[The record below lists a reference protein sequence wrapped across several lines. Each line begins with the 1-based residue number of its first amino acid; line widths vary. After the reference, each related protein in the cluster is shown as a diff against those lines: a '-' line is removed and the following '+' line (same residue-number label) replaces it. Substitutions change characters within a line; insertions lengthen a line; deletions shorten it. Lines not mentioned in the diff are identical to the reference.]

1 MHKNVMASMLGVV
14 LFGALSNI
22 SWAADQSEDLNA
34 TVTKRELYTQL
45 ATLAQSLSQKGG
57 VSKDELTKYIDNHVK
72 ATNDRTREY
81 IKATDKSTREYV
93 DNAISARDILQSIYT
108 DVLAEHIDAQNR
120 SLASQQD
127 AINTVKQ
134 DVTVSVGK
142 VNKELDEQKD
152 VLRGEIGQAKAD
164 AIAQADNNAKV
175 VRGEL
180 KQQGDSLR
188 GEIGSA
194 KRDAYARADSNAK
207 AVRGELKQ
215 QGDSLRGEIGSVK
228 RDAYARIDNNTEAV
242 RGELSQTS
250 KYLSG
255 KINAN
260 QSAASK
266 NSRRLDLHESWQKM
280 AADRMNGLQK
290 QISNNRKE
298 IRESAAQNAALAGL
312 FQPYSVGKFNATA
325 ALGGYSDKQAVA
337 VGIGYRF
344 TDNVAGKMAVAAGGD
359 SVSWN
364 TGISL
369 EF

>member
-22 SWAADQSEDLNA
+22 SWAEEQIDPNKTITRGELNN
-34 TVTKRELYTQL
+34 ELIEL
-45 ATLAQSLSQKGG
+45 ARSLSQKGENYRNEVVRYVNG
-57 VSKDELTKYIDNHVK
+57 RVNDAANTTKNYINEQI
-72 ATNDRTREY
+72 N
-81 IKATDKSTREYV
+81 
-93 DNAISARDILQSIYT
+93 
-108 DVLAEHIDAQNR
+108 AQNR
-120 SLASQQD
+120 SLASQRD

-164 AIAQADNNAKV
+164 AIAQADNNANV
-175 VRGEL
+175 
-180 KQQGDSLR
+180 
-188 GEIGSA
+188 
-194 KRDAYARADSNAK
+194 
-207 AVRGELKQ
+207 VRGELKQ

-228 RDAYARIDNNTEAV
+228 KDAYARIDSNTETV
-242 RGELSQTS
+242 RGEFSQTS

-260 QSAASK
+260 QSAVSK

-280 AADRMNGLQK
+280 ATDRMNGLQK

-312 FQPYSVGKFNATA
+312 FQPYNVGKFNATA

>member
-22 SWAADQSEDLNA
+22 SWAAGQDNDLDK
-34 TVTKRELYTQL
+34 TVTKRELYNQL
-45 ATLAQSLSQKGG
+45 ATLAQTVSQKGD
-57 VSKDELTKYIDNHVK
+57 VSKEELIKYIDSHVK
-72 ATNDRTREY
+72 ATND
-81 IKATDKSTREYV
+81 STREYV
-93 DNAISARDILQSIYT
+93 DNAISARDILQSVYT

-120 SLASQQD
+120 SLSSQQD

-164 AIAQADNNAKV
+164 AIAQADN
-175 VRGEL
+175 
-180 KQQGDSLR
+180 
-188 GEIGSA
+188 
-194 KRDAYARADSNAK
+194 NAK

>member
-22 SWAADQSEDLNA
+22 SWAEEQIDPNKTITRGELNN
-34 TVTKRELYTQL
+34 ELIEL
-45 ATLAQSLSQKGG
+45 ARSLSQKGENYRNEVVRYVNG
-57 VSKDELTKYIDNHVK
+57 RVNDAANTTKNYINEQI
-72 ATNDRTREY
+72 N
-81 IKATDKSTREYV
+81 
-93 DNAISARDILQSIYT
+93 
-108 DVLAEHIDAQNR
+108 AQNR
-120 SLASQQD
+120 SLASQRD

-164 AIAQADNNAKV
+164 AIAQADNNANV

-228 RDAYARIDNNTEAV
+228 KDAYARIDSNTETV
-242 RGELSQTS
+242 RGEFSQTS

-260 QSAASK
+260 QSAVSK

-280 AADRMNGLQK
+280 ATDRMNGLQK

-312 FQPYSVGKFNATA
+312 FQPYNVGKFNATA

>member
-22 SWAADQSEDLNA
+22 SWAAGQDELNKP
-34 TVTKRELYTQL
+34 VTKGELNNQL
-45 ATLAQSLSQKGG
+45 IALAQSLSQKGG
-57 VSKDELTKYIDNHVK
+57 VSKDELTKYIDSHVK
-72 ATNDRTREY
+72 ATNDSTREY

-93 DNAISARDILQSIYT
+93 DNAISARDILQSVYT
-108 DVLAEHIDAQNR
+108 DALAEHIDAQNR
-120 SLASQQD
+120 SLASQRD

-188 GEIGSA
+188 GEIGS
-194 KRDAYARADSNAK
+194 
-207 AVRGELKQ
+207 
-215 QGDSLRGEIGSVK
+215 VK
-228 RDAYARIDNNTEAV
+228 KDAYARIDSNTETV

-260 QSAASK
+260 QSAVSK

>member
-22 SWAADQSEDLNA
+22 SWAEDQNNPNKTITRGELNN
-34 TVTKRELYTQL
+34 ELIEL
-45 ATLAQSLSQKGG
+45 ARSLSQKGENYRNEVVRYVNG
-57 VSKDELTKYIDNHVK
+57 RVNDAANTTKNYINEQI
-72 ATNDRTREY
+72 N
-81 IKATDKSTREYV
+81 
-93 DNAISARDILQSIYT
+93 
-108 DVLAEHIDAQNR
+108 AQNR
-120 SLASQQD
+120 SLASQRD

-260 QSAASK
+260 QSAVSK

>member
-22 SWAADQSEDLNA
+22 SWAEDQNNPNKTITRGELNN
-34 TVTKRELYTQL
+34 ELIEL
-45 ATLAQSLSQKGG
+45 ARSLSQKGENYRNEVVRYVNG
-57 VSKDELTKYIDNHVK
+57 RVNDAANTTKNYINEQI
-72 ATNDRTREY
+72 N
-81 IKATDKSTREYV
+81 
-93 DNAISARDILQSIYT
+93 
-108 DVLAEHIDAQNR
+108 AQNR
-120 SLASQQD
+120 SLASQRD

-207 AVRGELKQ
+207 AVRDELKQ

-280 AADRMNGLQK
+280 ATDRMNGLQK

-344 TDNVAGKMAVAAGGD
+344 TDNVAGKMAVADGGD
-359 SVSWN
+359 
-364 TGISL
+364 
-369 EF
+369 

>member
-22 SWAADQSEDLNA
+22 SWAEEQIDPNKTITRGELNN
-34 TVTKRELYTQL
+34 ELIEL
-45 ATLAQSLSQKGG
+45 ARSLSQKGENYRNEVVRYVNG
-57 VSKDELTKYIDNHVK
+57 RVNDAANTTKNYINEQI
-72 ATNDRTREY
+72 N
-81 IKATDKSTREYV
+81 
-93 DNAISARDILQSIYT
+93 
-108 DVLAEHIDAQNR
+108 AQNR
-120 SLASQQD
+120 SLASQRD

-164 AIAQADNNAKV
+164 AIAQADNNAKA

-228 RDAYARIDNNTEAV
+228 KDAYARIDSNTETV
-242 RGELSQTS
+242 RGEFSQTS

-260 QSAASK
+260 QSAVSK

-280 AADRMNGLQK
+280 ATDRMNGLQK

-312 FQPYSVGKFNATA
+312 FQPYNVGKFNATA

>member
-22 SWAADQSEDLNA
+22 SWAAGQDELNKP
-34 TVTKRELYTQL
+34 VTKGELNNQL
-45 ATLAQSLSQKGG
+45 IALAQSLSQKGENYRNE
-57 VSKDELTKYIDNHVK
+57 VV
-72 ATNDRTREY
+72 R
-81 IKATDKSTREYV
+81 YV
-93 DNAISARDILQSIYT
+93 DGRVNDAANTTKNYINEQIN
-108 DVLAEHIDAQNR
+108 AQNR
-120 SLASQQD
+120 SLASQRD

-164 AIAQADNNAKV
+164 AIAQADNNANV

-242 RGELSQTS
+242 RGEISQTS

>member
-22 SWAADQSEDLNA
+22 SWAADQGNDLD
-34 TVTKRELYTQL
+34 TPVTKKELFKQL
-45 ATLAQSLSQKGG
+45 AELAQTVSQKGG
-57 VSKDELTKYIDNHVK
+57 VSKDELIKYIDNHVK

-81 IKATDKSTREYV
+81 V
-93 DNAISARDILQSIYT
+93 DNAISARDILQSVYT

-134 DVTVSVGK
+134 DVIVSVGK

-175 VRGEL
+175 
-180 KQQGDSLR
+180 
-188 GEIGSA
+188 
-194 KRDAYARADSNAK
+194 
-207 AVRGELKQ
+207 VRGELKQ

-266 NSRRLDLHESWQKM
+266 NNRRLDLHESWQKM

>member
-22 SWAADQSEDLNA
+22 SWAAGQDNDLDK
-34 TVTKRELYTQL
+34 TVTKRELYNQL
-45 ATLAQSLSQKGG
+45 ATLAQTVSQKGD
-57 VSKDELTKYIDNHVK
+57 VSKEELIKYIDSHVK
-72 ATNDRTREY
+72 ATNDSTREY
-81 IKATDKSTREYV
+81 IKSTDKSTREYV
-93 DNAISARDILQSIYT
+93 DNAISARDILQSVYT

-120 SLASQQD
+120 SLSSQQD

-164 AIAQADNNAKV
+164 AIAQADNNAK
-175 VRGEL
+175 
-180 KQQGDSLR
+180 
-188 GEIGSA
+188 
-194 KRDAYARADSNAK
+194 

-228 RDAYARIDNNTEAV
+228 RDAYARIDSNTETV

-260 QSAASK
+260 QSAVSK

>member
-22 SWAADQSEDLNA
+22 SWAAGQDNDLDKN
-34 TVTKRELYTQL
+34 VTKRELYNQL

-57 VSKDELTKYIDNHVK
+57 VSKEELINYIDNHV
-72 ATNDRTREY
+72 
-81 IKATDKSTREYV
+81 KATDKSTREYV
-93 DNAISARDILQSIYT
+93 DNAISARDILQSVYT

-215 QGDSLRGEIGSVK
+215 QGDS
-228 RDAYARIDNNTEAV
+228 
-242 RGELSQTS
+242 
-250 KYLSG
+250 
-255 KINAN
+255 
-260 QSAASK
+260 
-266 NSRRLDLHESWQKM
+266 
-280 AADRMNGLQK
+280 
-290 QISNNRKE
+290 
-298 IRESAAQNAALAGL
+298 
-312 FQPYSVGKFNATA
+312 
-325 ALGGYSDKQAVA
+325 
-337 VGIGYRF
+337 
-344 TDNVAGKMAVAAGGD
+344 
-359 SVSWN
+359 
-364 TGISL
+364 
-369 EF
+369 

>member
-22 SWAADQSEDLNA
+22 SWAAGQDNDLDK

-45 ATLAQSLSQKGG
+45 ATLAQTVSQKGENYRDEVVRFVDG
-57 VSKDELTKYIDNHVK
+57 RVSN
-72 ATNDRTREY
+72 ATNTTKNY
-81 IKATDKSTREYV
+81 INEQVNT
-93 DNAISARDILQSIYT
+93 
-108 DVLAEHIDAQNR
+108 QNR
-120 SLASQQD
+120 SLALQQE
-127 AINTVKQ
+127 AVNKLKQ

-260 QSAASK
+260 QSAVSK

>member
-22 SWAADQSEDLNA
+22 SWAADQDDPNA
-34 TVTKRELYTQL
+34 PITKKELFNHL
-45 ATLAQSLSQKGG
+45 IELAQTISQKGENYRDEVVRFVDG
-57 VSKDELTKYIDNHVK
+57 RVSN
-72 ATNDRTREY
+72 ATNTTKNY
-81 IKATDKSTREYV
+81 INEQI
-93 DNAISARDILQSIYT
+93 N
-108 DVLAEHIDAQNR
+108 AQNR
-120 SLASQQD
+120 SLALQRD

-175 VRGEL
+175 
-180 KQQGDSLR
+180 
-188 GEIGSA
+188 
-194 KRDAYARADSNAK
+194 
-207 AVRGELKQ
+207 VRGELKQ

>member
-22 SWAADQSEDLNA
+22 SWAAGQDNDLDK
-34 TVTKRELYTQL
+34 TVTKRELYNQL
-45 ATLAQSLSQKGG
+45 ATLAQTVSQKGD
-57 VSKDELTKYIDNHVK
+57 VSKEELIKYIDSHVK
-72 ATNDRTREY
+72 ATNDSTREY
-81 IKATDKSTREYV
+81 IKSTDKSTREYV
-93 DNAISARDILQSIYT
+93 DNAISARDILQSVYT

-120 SLASQQD
+120 SLSSQQD

-164 AIAQADNNAKV
+164 AIAQADNNAK
-175 VRGEL
+175 
-180 KQQGDSLR
+180 
-188 GEIGSA
+188 
-194 KRDAYARADSNAK
+194 

-228 RDAYARIDNNTEAV
+228 KDAYARIDSNTETV

-260 QSAASK
+260 QSAVSK

>member
-22 SWAADQSEDLNA
+22 SWAAGQDNDLDK

-45 ATLAQSLSQKGG
+45 ATLAQTVSQKGG
-57 VSKDELTKYIDNHVK
+57 VSKEELIKYIDSHVK
-72 ATNDRTREY
+72 ATND
-81 IKATDKSTREYV
+81 STREYV
-93 DNAISARDILQSIYT
+93 DNAISARDILQSVYT

-120 SLASQQD
+120 SLSSQRD

-164 AIAQADNNAKV
+164 AIAQADN
-175 VRGEL
+175 
-180 KQQGDSLR
+180 
-188 GEIGSA
+188 
-194 KRDAYARADSNAK
+194 NAK

-260 QSAASK
+260 QSAVSK

>member
-22 SWAADQSEDLNA
+22 SWAADQDDPNA
-34 TVTKRELYTQL
+34 PITKKELFNHL
-45 ATLAQSLSQKGG
+45 VELAQTISQKGENYRDEVVRFVDG
-57 VSKDELTKYIDNHVK
+57 RVSN
-72 ATNDRTREY
+72 ATNTTKNY
-81 IKATDKSTREYV
+81 INEQVNT
-93 DNAISARDILQSIYT
+93 
-108 DVLAEHIDAQNR
+108 QNR
-120 SLASQQD
+120 SLALQQE
-127 AINTVKQ
+127 AVNKLKQ

-188 GEIGSA
+188 GEIGS
-194 KRDAYARADSNAK
+194 
-207 AVRGELKQ
+207 
-215 QGDSLRGEIGSVK
+215 VK

-260 QSAASK
+260 QSAVSK

-280 AADRMNGLQK
+280 ATDRMNGLQK

>member
-22 SWAADQSEDLNA
+22 SWAADQDDPNA
-34 TVTKRELYTQL
+34 PITKKELFNHL
-45 ATLAQSLSQKGG
+45 VELAQTLSQKGENYRDEVVRFVDG
-57 VSKDELTKYIDNHVK
+57 RVSN
-72 ATNDRTREY
+72 ATNTTKNY
-81 IKATDKSTREYV
+81 INEQVNT
-93 DNAISARDILQSIYT
+93 
-108 DVLAEHIDAQNR
+108 QNR
-120 SLASQQD
+120 SLALQQE
-127 AINTVKQ
+127 AVNKLKQ

-175 VRGEL
+175 
-180 KQQGDSLR
+180 
-188 GEIGSA
+188 
-194 KRDAYARADSNAK
+194 
-207 AVRGELKQ
+207 VRGELKQ

>member
-1 MHKNVMASMLGVV
+1 M
-14 LFGALSNI
+14 
-22 SWAADQSEDLNA
+22 
-34 TVTKRELYTQL
+34 
-45 ATLAQSLSQKGG
+45 
-57 VSKDELTKYIDNHVK
+57 
-72 ATNDRTREY
+72 
-81 IKATDKSTREYV
+81 
-93 DNAISARDILQSIYT
+93 
-108 DVLAEHIDAQNR
+108 
-120 SLASQQD
+120 
-127 AINTVKQ
+127 
-134 DVTVSVGK
+134 
-142 VNKELDEQKD
+142 
-152 VLRGEIGQAKAD
+152 
-164 AIAQADNNAKV
+164 
-175 VRGEL
+175 
-180 KQQGDSLR
+180 
-188 GEIGSA
+188 
-194 KRDAYARADSNAK
+194 
-207 AVRGELKQ
+207 
-215 QGDSLRGEIGSVK
+215 RGEIGSVK
-228 RDAYARIDNNTEAV
+228 RDAYARIDSNTETV

-260 QSAASK
+260 QSAVSK

>member
-22 SWAADQSEDLNA
+22 SWAAGQDNDLDK
-34 TVTKRELYTQL
+34 TVTKRELYNQL
-45 ATLAQSLSQKGG
+45 ATLAQTVSQKGD
-57 VSKDELTKYIDNHVK
+57 VSKEELIKYIDSHVK
-72 ATNDRTREY
+72 ATND
-81 IKATDKSTREYV
+81 STREYV
-93 DNAISARDILQSIYT
+93 DNAISARDILQSVYT

-120 SLASQQD
+120 SLSSQQD

-164 AIAQADNNAKV
+164 AIAQADNNAK
-175 VRGEL
+175 
-180 KQQGDSLR
+180 
-188 GEIGSA
+188 
-194 KRDAYARADSNAK
+194 

-228 RDAYARIDNNTEAV
+228 RDAYARIDNNTETV

>member
-22 SWAADQSEDLNA
+22 SWAAGQDNDLDK

-45 ATLAQSLSQKGG
+45 ATLAQTVSQKGG
-57 VSKDELTKYIDNHVK
+57 VSKEELIKYIDSHVK
-72 ATNDRTREY
+72 ATNDSTREY
-81 IKATDKSTREYV
+81 IKSTDKSTREYV
-93 DNAISARDILQSIYT
+93 DNAISARDILQSVYT

-120 SLASQQD
+120 SLSSQQD

-188 GEIGSA
+188 GEIGS
-194 KRDAYARADSNAK
+194 
-207 AVRGELKQ
+207 
-215 QGDSLRGEIGSVK
+215 VK
-228 RDAYARIDNNTEAV
+228 RDAYARIDSNTETV

-337 VGIGYRF
+337 IGIGYRF

>member
-1 MHKNVMASMLGVV
+1 MHKNVMASMLGMV

-22 SWAADQSEDLNA
+22 SWAEDQIDPNKTITRGELNN
-34 TVTKRELYTQL
+34 ELIEL
-45 ATLAQSLSQKGG
+45 ARSLSQKGENYRNEVVRYVNG
-57 VSKDELTKYIDNHVK
+57 RVNDAANTTKNYINEQI
-72 ATNDRTREY
+72 N
-81 IKATDKSTREYV
+81 
-93 DNAISARDILQSIYT
+93 
-108 DVLAEHIDAQNR
+108 AQNR
-120 SLASQQD
+120 SLASQRD

-228 RDAYARIDNNTEAV
+228 RDAYARIDSNTETV

-260 QSAASK
+260 QSAVSK

-280 AADRMNGLQK
+280 ATDRMNGLQK

>member
-22 SWAADQSEDLNA
+22 SWAEDQNNPNKTITRGELNN
-34 TVTKRELYTQL
+34 ELIEL
-45 ATLAQSLSQKGG
+45 ARSLSQKGENYRNEVVRYVNG
-57 VSKDELTKYIDNHVK
+57 RVNDAANTTKNYINEQI
-72 ATNDRTREY
+72 N
-81 IKATDKSTREYV
+81 
-93 DNAISARDILQSIYT
+93 
-108 DVLAEHIDAQNR
+108 AQNR
-120 SLASQQD
+120 SLASQRD

-228 RDAYARIDNNTEAV
+228 RDAYARIDSNTETV

-260 QSAASK
+260 QSAVSK

>member
-22 SWAADQSEDLNA
+22 SWAEEQIDPNKTITRGELNN
-34 TVTKRELYTQL
+34 ELIEL
-45 ATLAQSLSQKGG
+45 ARSLSQKGENYRNEVVRYVNG
-57 VSKDELTKYIDNHVK
+57 RVNDAANTTKNYINEQI
-72 ATNDRTREY
+72 N
-81 IKATDKSTREYV
+81 
-93 DNAISARDILQSIYT
+93 
-108 DVLAEHIDAQNR
+108 AQNR
-120 SLASQQD
+120 SLASQRD

-164 AIAQADNNAKV
+164 AIAQADN
-175 VRGEL
+175 
-180 KQQGDSLR
+180 
-188 GEIGSA
+188 
-194 KRDAYARADSNAK
+194 NAK

-337 VGIGYRF
+337 IGIGYRF

>member
-22 SWAADQSEDLNA
+22 SWAADQDDPNA
-34 TVTKRELYTQL
+34 PITKKELFNHL
-45 ATLAQSLSQKGG
+45 VELAQIISQKGENYRDEVVRFVDG
-57 VSKDELTKYIDNHVK
+57 RVSN
-72 ATNDRTREY
+72 ATNTTKNY
-81 IKATDKSTREYV
+81 INEQVNT
-93 DNAISARDILQSIYT
+93 
-108 DVLAEHIDAQNR
+108 QNR
-120 SLASQQD
+120 SLALQQE
-127 AINTVKQ
+127 AVNKLKQ

-228 RDAYARIDNNTEAV
+228 RDAYARIDSNTETV

-260 QSAASK
+260 QSAVSK

>member
-1 MHKNVMASMLGVV
+1 MV
-14 LFGALSNI
+14 
-22 SWAADQSEDLNA
+22 
-34 TVTKRELYTQL
+34 R
-45 ATLAQSLSQKGG
+45 
-57 VSKDELTKYIDNHVK
+57 
-72 ATNDRTREY
+72 
-81 IKATDKSTREYV
+81 YV
-93 DNAISARDILQSIYT
+93 DGRVNDAANTTKNYINEQIN
-108 DVLAEHIDAQNR
+108 AQNR
-120 SLASQQD
+120 SLASQRD

-164 AIAQADNNAKV
+164 AIAQADNNANV

-242 RGELSQTS
+242 RGEISQTS

>member
-22 SWAADQSEDLNA
+22 SWAEEQIDPNKTITRGELNN
-34 TVTKRELYTQL
+34 ELIEL
-45 ATLAQSLSQKGG
+45 ARSLSQKGENYRNEVVRYVNG
-57 VSKDELTKYIDNHVK
+57 RVNDAANTTKNYINEQI
-72 ATNDRTREY
+72 N
-81 IKATDKSTREYV
+81 
-93 DNAISARDILQSIYT
+93 
-108 DVLAEHIDAQNR
+108 AQNR
-120 SLASQQD
+120 SLASQRD

-280 AADRMNGLQK
+280 ATDRMNGLQK

>member
-22 SWAADQSEDLNA
+22 SWAEEQIDPNKTITRGELNN
-34 TVTKRELYTQL
+34 ELIEL
-45 ATLAQSLSQKGG
+45 ARSLSQKGENYRNEVVRYVNG
-57 VSKDELTKYIDNHVK
+57 RVNDAANTTKNYINEQI
-72 ATNDRTREY
+72 N
-81 IKATDKSTREYV
+81 
-93 DNAISARDILQSIYT
+93 
-108 DVLAEHIDAQNR
+108 AQNR
-120 SLASQQD
+120 SLASQRD

-194 KRDAYARADSNAK
+194 KMDAYARADSNAK

-228 RDAYARIDNNTEAV
+228 RDVYARIDNNTEAV

-260 QSAASK
+260 QSAVSK

>member
-1 MHKNVMASMLGVV
+1 M
-14 LFGALSNI
+14 
-22 SWAADQSEDLNA
+22 
-34 TVTKRELYTQL
+34 
-45 ATLAQSLSQKGG
+45 SLSSRVIPCVVKSAAPKGMPTHGPTVMQKPCVASLSSRVIPCAAKSA
-57 VSKDELTKYIDNHVK
+57 VS
-72 ATNDRTREY
+72 
-81 IKATDKSTREYV
+81 
-93 DNAISARDILQSIYT
+93 
-108 DVLAEHIDAQNR
+108 
-120 SLASQQD
+120 
-127 AINTVKQ
+127 
-134 DVTVSVGK
+134 
-142 VNKELDEQKD
+142 
-152 VLRGEIGQAKAD
+152 
-164 AIAQADNNAKV
+164 
-175 VRGEL
+175 
-180 KQQGDSLR
+180 
-188 GEIGSA
+188 
-194 KRDAYARADSNAK
+194 
-207 AVRGELKQ
+207 
-215 QGDSLRGEIGSVK
+215 K
-228 RDAYARIDNNTEAV
+228 RDAYARIDSNTETV

-260 QSAASK
+260 QSAVSK

>member
-22 SWAADQSEDLNA
+22 SWAAGQDNDLDK

-45 ATLAQSLSQKGG
+45 ATLAQTVSQKGG
-57 VSKDELTKYIDNHVK
+57 VSKEELIKYIDSHVK
-72 ATNDRTREY
+72 ATNDSTREY
-81 IKATDKSTREYV
+81 IKSTDKSTREYV
-93 DNAISARDILQSIYT
+93 DNAISARDILQSVYT

-120 SLASQQD
+120 SLSSQQD

-164 AIAQADNNAKV
+164 AIAQADNNANV
-175 VRGEL
+175 
-180 KQQGDSLR
+180 
-188 GEIGSA
+188 
-194 KRDAYARADSNAK
+194 
-207 AVRGELKQ
+207 VRGELKQ

-260 QSAASK
+260 QSAVSK

>member
-1 MHKNVMASMLGVV
+1 MASMLGVV

-22 SWAADQSEDLNA
+22 SWAADQDDPNA
-34 TVTKRELYTQL
+34 PITKKELFNHL
-45 ATLAQSLSQKGG
+45 IELAQTISQKGENYRDEVVRFVDG
-57 VSKDELTKYIDNHVK
+57 RVSN
-72 ATNDRTREY
+72 ATNTTKNY
-81 IKATDKSTREYV
+81 INEQI
-93 DNAISARDILQSIYT
+93 N
-108 DVLAEHIDAQNR
+108 AQNR
-120 SLASQQD
+120 SLALQRD

-175 VRGEL
+175 
-180 KQQGDSLR
+180 
-188 GEIGSA
+188 
-194 KRDAYARADSNAK
+194 
-207 AVRGELKQ
+207 VRGELKQ

>member
-22 SWAADQSEDLNA
+22 SWAEDQNNPNKTITRGELNN
-34 TVTKRELYTQL
+34 ELIEL
-45 ATLAQSLSQKGG
+45 ARSLSQKGENYRNEVVRYVNG
-57 VSKDELTKYIDNHVK
+57 RVNDAANTTKNYINEQI
-72 ATNDRTREY
+72 N
-81 IKATDKSTREYV
+81 
-93 DNAISARDILQSIYT
+93 
-108 DVLAEHIDAQNR
+108 AQNR
-120 SLASQQD
+120 SLASQRD

-207 AVRGELKQ
+207 AVRDELKQ

-280 AADRMNGLQK
+280 ATDRMNGLQK

>member
-22 SWAADQSEDLNA
+22 SWAEEQSDPNKTITRGELNN
-34 TVTKRELYTQL
+34 ELIEL
-45 ATLAQSLSQKGG
+45 ARSLSQKGENYRNEVVRYVNG
-57 VSKDELTKYIDNHVK
+57 RVNDAANTTKNYINEQI
-72 ATNDRTREY
+72 N
-81 IKATDKSTREYV
+81 
-93 DNAISARDILQSIYT
+93 
-108 DVLAEHIDAQNR
+108 AQNR
-120 SLASQQD
+120 SLASQRD

-142 VNKELDEQKD
+142 VSKELDEQKD
-152 VLRGEIGQAKAD
+152 V
-164 AIAQADNNAKV
+164 
-175 VRGEL
+175 
-180 KQQGDSLR
+180 LR

>member
-22 SWAADQSEDLNA
+22 SWAEDQNNPNKTITRGELNN
-34 TVTKRELYTQL
+34 ELIEL
-45 ATLAQSLSQKGG
+45 ARSLSQKGENYRNEVVRYVNG
-57 VSKDELTKYIDNHVK
+57 RVNDAANTTKNYINEQI
-72 ATNDRTREY
+72 N
-81 IKATDKSTREYV
+81 
-93 DNAISARDILQSIYT
+93 
-108 DVLAEHIDAQNR
+108 AQNR
-120 SLASQQD
+120 SLASQRD

-194 KRDAYARADSNAK
+194 KRDAYARADRNAK
-207 AVRGELKQ
+207 AVRDELKQ

-280 AADRMNGLQK
+280 ATDRMNGLQK

>member
-22 SWAADQSEDLNA
+22 SWAEDQNNPNKTITRGELNN
-34 TVTKRELYTQL
+34 ELIEL
-45 ATLAQSLSQKGG
+45 ARSLSQKGENYRNEVVRYVNG
-57 VSKDELTKYIDNHVK
+57 RVNDAANTTKNYINEQI
-72 ATNDRTREY
+72 N
-81 IKATDKSTREYV
+81 
-93 DNAISARDILQSIYT
+93 
-108 DVLAEHIDAQNR
+108 AQNR
-120 SLASQQD
+120 SLASQRD

-207 AVRGELKQ
+207 AVRDELKQ

-280 AADRMNGLQK
+280 ATDRMNGLQK

-312 FQPYSVGKFNATA
+312 FQP
-325 ALGGYSDKQAVA
+325 
-337 VGIGYRF
+337 
-344 TDNVAGKMAVAAGGD
+344 
-359 SVSWN
+359 
-364 TGISL
+364 
-369 EF
+369 

>member
-1 MHKNVMASMLGVV
+1 MVRYVNGRVNDAANTTKN
-14 LFGALSNI
+14 
-22 SWAADQSEDLNA
+22 
-34 TVTKRELYTQL
+34 
-45 ATLAQSLSQKGG
+45 
-57 VSKDELTKYIDNHVK
+57 YINEQI
-72 ATNDRTREY
+72 N
-81 IKATDKSTREYV
+81 
-93 DNAISARDILQSIYT
+93 
-108 DVLAEHIDAQNR
+108 AQNR
-120 SLASQQD
+120 SLASQRD

-152 VLRGEIGQAKAD
+152 V
-164 AIAQADNNAKV
+164 
-175 VRGEL
+175 
-180 KQQGDSLR
+180 LR

-228 RDAYARIDNNTEAV
+228 KDAYARIDSNTETV
-242 RGELSQTS
+242 RGEFSQTS

-260 QSAASK
+260 QSAVSK

-280 AADRMNGLQK
+280 ATDRMNGLQK

-312 FQPYSVGKFNATA
+312 FQPYNVGKFNATA

>member
-22 SWAADQSEDLNA
+22 SWAEEQIDPNKTITRGELNN
-34 TVTKRELYTQL
+34 ELIEL
-45 ATLAQSLSQKGG
+45 ARSLSQKGENYRNEVVRYVNG
-57 VSKDELTKYIDNHVK
+57 RVNDAANTTKNYINEQI
-72 ATNDRTREY
+72 N
-81 IKATDKSTREYV
+81 
-93 DNAISARDILQSIYT
+93 
-108 DVLAEHIDAQNR
+108 AQNR
-120 SLASQQD
+120 SLASQRG

-280 AADRMNGLQK
+280 ATDRMNGLQK